1 MKKTLTTL
9 LILTLVASV
18 CGVMFASASDPVE
31 ELKTELEALVGAE
44 ANADFEWAMDV
55 TTNEDGTVTVVLT
68 VEGIEGKAVNYVYGD
83 LYYNEDELTLLTEK
97 DEKGLAIDCL
107 TSAPVG
113 FDNLTVMKPGVKGA
127 IELNICN
134 PENHT
139 PLKDGDL
146 VLTLTFKLAKG
157 VTLAGLYIPTASVEG
172 AANVDAVTE
181 FLDLNGNGAY
191 GIAYLEVKEESSE
204 PTDETT
210 VPGESSATPST
221 PDDSSEET
229 SVPGE
234 SSTTPSTPDDSSEET
249 SVPGES
255 STTPSVPDDSSEEP
269 DESSTTPSEPD
280 DSSEETSEPD
290 ESSTTPSEPDDSS
303 EETSEPDESSTTPS
317 EPDDSSEETSEP
329 DESST
334 TPSEPDDSSEET
346 SEPDESSTTPSEP
359 DDSSEE
365 TSDPAE
371 SSTTPAESSTTPAES
386 SATSS
391 ETSEDGPGDSGVL
404 LFMVLGLLAVAG
416 AAVAIKVRG

>member
-31 ELKTELEALVGAE
+31 ELKAELEALVGAE

-83 LYYNEDELTLLTEK
+83 LYYNEDELILLTGK
-97 DEKGLAIDCL
+97 NQLDGVDCL
-107 TSAPVG
+107 TSAPAG

-134 PENHT
+134 PLNLT

-181 FLDLNGNGAY
+181 FPELNGNGAY

-204 PTDETT
+204 PTDPSDETT
-210 VPGESSATPST
+210 
-221 PDDSSEET
+221 
-229 SVPGE
+229 VPGE

-255 STTPSVPDDSSEEP
+255 STTPS
-269 DESSTTPSEPD
+269 EPD
-280 DSSEETSEPD
+280 DSSEETSVPG
-290 ESSTTPSEPDDSS
+290 
-303 EETSEPDESSTTPS
+303 ESSTTPS

-386 SATSS
+386 SAASS

>member
-31 ELKTELEALVGAE
+31 ELKAELEALVGAE

-83 LYYNEDELTLLTEK
+83 LYYNEDELILLTGK
-97 DEKGLAIDCL
+97 NQLDGVDCL
-107 TSAPVG
+107 TSAPAG

-134 PENHT
+134 PLNLT

-181 FLDLNGNGAY
+181 FPELNGNGAY

-204 PTDETT
+204 PTDPSDETT
-210 VPGESSATPST
+210 
-221 PDDSSEET
+221 
-229 SVPGE
+229 VPGE

-249 SVPGES
+249 SVPG
-255 STTPSVPDDSSEEP
+255 
-269 DESSTTPSEPD
+269 
-280 DSSEETSEPD
+280 
-290 ESSTTPSEPDDSS
+290 
-303 EETSEPDESSTTPS
+303 
-317 EPDDSSEETSEP
+317 
-329 DESST
+329 
-334 TPSEPDDSSEET
+334 
-346 SEPDESSTTPSEP
+346 ESSTTPSEP

-386 SATSS
+386 SAASS